1 MVTILHVEC
10 LKFSGH
16 PLLLLRKVLKLRP
29 GFIILNEFVVLK
41 TFYHSRSPPMQV
53 IILIIIIIIITPDFK
68 IQPLGGAYCAGCKN
82 CRSQD
87 IRAPD
92 PERVHRSKE
101 QVKSDLLDSQKNLE
115 AEELHFAAGAS
126 LVQNFYCLCRVLDL
140 SDSEVVQIECDHHTY
155 GHKEQVYQVLLKRKQ
170 MRKLTTVGDLA
181 TVLASAGELN
191 AVKHLFEVL
200 SQSSEK

>member
-16 PLLLLRKVLKLRP
+16 PLLLLRRVLKLRP

-53 IILIIIIIIITPDFK
+53 IILIIIIIPDFK
-68 IQPLGGAYCAGCKN
+68 IQPLGGACCAGCKN

-101 QVKSDLLDSQKNLE
+101 QVKSDLLVSQKNLR
-115 AEELHFAAGAS
+115 AEELHFAAGAYF
-126 LVQNFYCLCRVLDL
+126 VQNFQCLCRVLDL

-155 GHKEQVYQVLLKRKQ
+155 GHKELAYQALFKWNQR
-170 MRKLTTVGDLA
+170 RKLTTVSNLA
-181 TVLASAGELN
+181 SVLASAGELN